1 MEAVSKSPERRT
13 LLQRGLVL
21 LTAVFGMGAAARA
34 AESAAAPE
42 KEAGPITLY
51 GRRSL
56 APSRLPGRGGA
67 RLVRSGEILDRPDG
81 KRIGQFFASGF
92 CMETPLGPEVAAPSN
107 LEFQTFHLP
116 DGTLFGIGGG
126 AAGRG
131 ERTLAI
137 LGGTGRFTAVR
148 GSYVEREVG
157 PAVPGREA
165 VEFVLTIN
173 A

>member
-21 LTAVFGMGAAARA
+21 LTGVFGMGAAARA
-34 AESAAAPE
+34 AESVAAPE
-42 KEAGPITLY
+42 KEAGRITLY
-51 GRRSL
+51 GRRGQ
-56 APSRLPGRGGA
+56 APPRLPGRGGP
-67 RLVRSGEILDRPDG
+67 RFVRSGEILDRPDG
-81 KRIGQFFASGF
+81 KHVGQFFASCF

-116 DGTLFGIGGG
+116 DGMLFGIG
-126 AAGRG
+126 AAGGRG

-137 LGGTGRFTAVR
+137 LGGTGRFAAVR
-148 GSYVEREVG
+148 GSYVERGVG

-165 VEFVLTIN
+165 VEFVLSIN

>member
-21 LTAVFGMGAAARA
+21 LTGVFGIGAAARA

-42 KEAGPITLY
+42 KEAGRITLY
-51 GRRSL
+51 GRRSQ
-56 APSRLPGRGGA
+56 APSRLPGRSGA

-116 DGTLFGIGGG
+116 EGMLFGMG
-126 AAGRG
+126 AAGGRG

-137 LGGTGRFTAVR
+137 LGGTGRFAAVR

>member
-1 MEAVSKSPERRT
+1 MEVSKSPERRT

-21 LTAVFGMGAAARA
+21 LTGVFGMGAAART
-34 AESAAAPE
+34 AESAVAPK
-42 KEAGPITLY
+42 KEAGKITLY
-51 GRRSL
+51 GRRGQ
-56 APSRLPGRGGA
+56 APSRLPGRTTE
-67 RLVRSGEILDRPDG
+67 RLVRSGDLLDGPEG
-81 KRIGQFFASGF
+81 KRIGQFFSSGF

-107 LEFQTFHLP
+107 LEFQTFSLP
-116 DGTLFGIGGG
+116 EGTLFGIG
-126 AAGRG
+126 AAGGRG

-137 LGGTGRFTAVR
+137 LGGTGRFASAR

-157 PAVPGREA
+157 PALPGREA

>member
-1 MEAVSKSPERRT
+1 MEAISKSPERRT
-13 LLQRGLVL
+13 LLQRGLLL
-21 LTAVFGMGAAARA
+21 LTGVFGMGAAARA

-42 KEAGPITLY
+42 KEAGRITLY
-51 GRRSL
+51 GRRSQ
-56 APSRLPGRGGA
+56 APSRLPGRSEA

-107 LEFQTFHLP
+107 LEFQTFQLP
-116 DGTLFGIGGG
+116 DGMLFGMG
-126 AAGRG
+126 AAGGRG

-137 LGGTGRFTAVR
+137 LGGTGRFAAVR